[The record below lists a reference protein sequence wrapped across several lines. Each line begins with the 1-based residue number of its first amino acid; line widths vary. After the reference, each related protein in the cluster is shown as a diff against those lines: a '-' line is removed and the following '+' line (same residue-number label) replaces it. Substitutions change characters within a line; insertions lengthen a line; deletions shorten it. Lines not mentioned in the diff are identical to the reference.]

1 MIDLVSYQGRVA
13 GAALLLSLVS
23 LVIGMVIIGIQGK
36 FGGLAASFSGVEGFG
51 DTVSALSTLAK
62 AAIPLTLLQVV
73 GFGIL
78 AAMLREQGEASI
90 STVSFGLMLLALALT
105 VFRGAFD
112 GTVTVWAAE
121 QSASSGSAPDL
132 FEPLR
137 AWARFI
143 FEIAYVAYFAAT
155 AGFGWGV
162 LRTGILPAWVG
173 WVSIGWS
180 VLWIGGYVF
189 NLGLPAFILFPP
201 LIFGITL
208 LLF

>member
-1 MIDLVSYQGRVA
+1 MADLVIHQGKIA
-13 GAALLLSLVS
+13 GAALIISLLSLG
-23 LVIGMVIIGIQGK
+23 IGLVIIGIRGK
-36 FGGLAASFSGVEGFG
+36 FGGLAASFRGVEGLG
-51 DTVSALSTLAK
+51 DRASALSILAK

-78 AAMLREQGEASI
+78 AALLSEQGEASI
-90 STVSFGLMLLALALT
+90 STVSFGLMILALALT

-112 GTVTVWAAE
+112 GTITVWAAE
-121 QSASSGSAPDL
+121 QSAGSGSVPDL
-132 FEPLR
+132 FESLR
-137 AWARFI
+137 TWPRFI
-143 FEIAYVAYFAAT
+143 FEIAYVTYFAAT

-180 VLWIGGYVF
+180 VLWIGVYIF
-189 NLGLPAFILFPP
+189 KQGLPAFILFPP

-208 LLF
+208 LLL